1 MKGSLMA
8 LSLFAATALSFS
20 AQAGLW
26 ITGDIRGAL
35 LPCFQCLETSE
46 PGLARQVGVM
56 RDKADEGIWLDA
68 GGFLDGGEVDRL
80 GLEASLAL
88 ADRLGIQALHLT
100 WRDVSPA
107 LVEALSGSS
116 PALISASLVD
126 GQGEPLVPASLV
138 VEQGDQRIGVIG
150 ISGVPPEYR
159 QLPAWQSF
167 GELFRLREAGEA
179 LNDALDGLPGEVD
192 RVVVL
197 YAGDHGILR
206 SLIDQAGERVDAFVM
221 GSGFGNLYSVPP
233 EGVIDAR
240 SQRGRRVTWLGLPD
254 LAPDYHPVTLS
265 APVNESVAQALESAG
280 LRHAPPAQE
289 SRPGISLSTDSDLSP
304 PFAAPLLLEQD
315 NRVMGMSVL
324 GIETHTEWHGEVV
337 ENGDAYLV
345 LDLLFENRKPFD
357 LILQDSGQ
365 RALKVGNLHQNLVL
379 LAGGKTH
386 AALNRELP
394 GDDLLP
400 DTFELPQP
408 GEVRRGK
415 VAYRVTGTTSG
426 SMSLRYYH
434 GEYPPMAATIQEAEQ
449 PSWVQREVDLQR
461 HPFLELGIANLQE
474 LDAGQLSR
482 PADDR
487 RVVAMDLLGRS
498 QLTRTNPA
506 NHHDGDADP
515 EATVE
520 TPRVVPYLY
529 ADLHIQLVSSDG
541 YVYLP
546 DWEFSDMERI
556 PTFLPDLL
564 SGGQLVFSLPEAVE
578 DYRVSLYFPNF
589 GTLTEGTQGFPEP
602 MFFGENAEDFAY
614 QERDTVVD
622 FGLEQLRVR
631 ITDLERTEQGLE
643 VEVEVFNE
651 TDGPGFWPMESRL
664 GITSSTTQRRVTPSA
679 ITDPHGTPLA
689 WNAHLPPREPRRMRL
704 HFPLDEPSGEG
715 LIDVRGLADNPSR
728 PIAWDV
734 DQVVVE

>member
-1 MKGSLMA
+1 MKRLLMA
-8 LSLFAATALSFS
+8 LILSAISPFSLG
-20 AQAGLW
+20 GLW

-35 LPCFQCLETSE
+35 LPCFQCPETSE
-46 PGLARQVGVM
+46 PGLARQVGEM

-68 GGFLDGGEVDRL
+68 GGFLDGGEVDQL

-88 ADRLGIQALHLT
+88 AESVGMQGLHLT

-107 LVEALSGSS
+107 LVEALSGS
-116 PALISASLVD
+116 PLPLISASLVD
-126 GQGEPLVPASLV
+126 VQGEPLVPASLV
-138 VEQGDQRIGVIG
+138 VEHGDQRIGVIG
-150 ISGVPPEYR
+150 ISGVSARYR

-167 GELFRLREAGEA
+167 SAMFRLREAEEA
-179 LNDALDGLPGEVD
+179 MNDALDGLPDDVD

-206 SLIDQAGERVDAFVM
+206 KLIDQAGERVDSFVM
-221 GSGFGNLYSVPP
+221 GSGFGTLYSLPP
-233 EGVIDAR
+233 EGVVDAR

-254 LAPDYHPVTLS
+254 LAPDYHSVTLS
-265 APVNESVAQALESAG
+265 APVSDSVVQALESAG
-280 LRHAPPAQE
+280 LRHAPPALE
-289 SRPGISLSTDSDLSP
+289 SRPSITLSKDSDLSP
-304 PFAAPLLLEQD
+304 PFAAPLLLEQK
-315 NRVMGMSVL
+315 NRAMGMSVL
-324 GIETHTEWHGEVV
+324 GIETHTEWQGEVA
-337 ENGDAYLV
+337 EKGDAYLV

-379 LAGGKTH
+379 LADGKTH

-394 GDDLLP
+394 GAGLLP
-400 DTFELPQP
+400 DTFVLPQP

-415 VAYRVTGTTSG
+415 VAYRVTDTTSG
-426 SMSLRYYH
+426 LMSLRYYH
-434 GEYPPMAATIQEAEQ
+434 GEYPVMAATLQEGDQ
-449 PSWVQREVDLQR
+449 PAWVQREVDLQR
-461 HPFLELGIANLQE
+461 HPFLELGIANLE
-474 LDAGQLSR
+474 EVDAGQLSQ
-482 PADDR
+482 PADDQL
-487 RVVAMDLLGRS
+487 VVAMDLLGRS
-498 QLTRTNPA
+498 RLTRTNPA
-506 NHHDGDADP
+506 NHHDADADP
-515 EATVE
+515 EASVE

-529 ADLHIQLVSSDG
+529 ADQHIQLVSSDG

-546 DWEFSDMERI
+546 DWELSDLERI

-631 ITDLERTEQGLE
+631 FTDLERNDQGLE

-679 ITDPHGTPLA
+679 MTDPHGTPLS

-704 HFPLDEPSGEG
+704 HFPLGEPSGEG
-715 LIDVRGLADNPSR
+715 VIDVRGLTANPSR